1 MTLEEKKQSMPCQR
15 SRGSMYLNSLNIVLN
30 VKTVL
35 SIVSDECIARHERKF
50 N

>member
-1 MTLEEKKQSMPCQR
+1 MTLEEKKMPCQR
-15 SRGSMYLNSLNIVLN
+15 SSRGSTYPNSLNIVLN